1 MRHQQCPRASS
12 SVGQRSYLQLLTFQ
26 PPPCFM
32 MQSSG
37 NLVSTER
44 VAGIYFKYT
53 HFPSTQS
60 KPLPLASSFEIL
72 FGSLSP
78 SSSSLFFPCLFLFR
92 LLYFLFLFL
101 FRLFLLLLF
110 LFLHFFFLFLPSFF
124 PPFSYF
130 SPPSPLPPSLF
141 LVMRVKGCKLVR
153 SFQRRKHSGRIHPSQ
168 NTLGAP

>member
-32 MQSSG
+32 MQPSG

-60 KPLPLASSFEIL
+60 KPLPLAASSFEIL

-78 SSSSLFFPCLFLFR
+78 SSSSLFFPRLFLFR
-92 LLYFLFLFL
+92 LLCFLFL
-101 FRLFLLLLF
+101 
-110 LFLHFFFLFLPSFF
+110 FLFLPSFF
-124 PPFSYF
+124 SSFFLFFSSSSSSF
-130 SPPSPLPPSLF
+130 MTF
-141 LVMRVKGCKLVR
+141 LGHGVKGYKLVR
-153 SFQRRKHSGRIHPSQ
+153 SFQRRKHSGRIHPGQ
-168 NTLGAP
+168 NTLGTP